1 MNKVMALLSSL
12 KVQMRTCYRSG
23 TNALG
28 IYARVIVYMNNSIS
42 LIPGSERVLIFGIFF
57 KSFSGAALFIVSG
70 LTVCQTTHSKITTY
84 LKKCI

>member
-1 MNKVMALLSSL
+1 MVLFSSL

-42 LIPGSERVLIFGIFF
+42 LIPGSQEVLIFGIFLE
-57 KSFSGAALFIVSG
+57 SFSGAALFIVSG
-70 LTVCQTTHSKITTY
+70 VTVCQTAHSKITTY
-84 LKKCI
+84 LKNGI